1 MNLSEAKKIQ
11 PTKKFYFENISFPT
25 SRGIDFSIEKA
36 LQNSSGINL
45 TKITENAGART
56 EISLSTSSLE
66 KPKIVNMWKDFG
78 FFGSEICEFNIEK
91 VNMPENTL
99 FYVNQGYQSY
109 KDNKKVYSNDI
120 FITAQIMP
128 LEHQPKDIE
137 SYKLKNDEVK
147 ILRSKYDPVS
157 GEFLGIE
164 YWIGVITVRN
174 DPEEQFFDYGYT
186 KDNSKIL
193 YSTKKVKI
201 LSSFKSTVFGIYK
214 NKYEGG
220 AFSNEL
226 SSRIFFYLPS
236 TVDRNEK
243 IMKHLTSV
251 YLKPYNVNYE
261 TIGENFDPSS
271 NDFDRDS
278 VVSYMK
284 KVAEQSSQNLKRN
297 ADAFLS
303 TFKHDNEKLLWP
315 DGKRTNSD
323 RFALT
328 Y

>member
-1 MNLSEAKKIQ
+1 MFKRS
-11 PTKKFYFENISFPT
+11 KFIEEVEKCHYLENISFPT
-25 SRGIDFSIEKA
+25 SRGIDFSIGKA

-56 EISLSTSSLE
+56 EMSLSTSSLE
-66 KPKIVNMWKDFG
+66 KPKSVNMWKDFG

-109 KDNKKVYSNDI
+109 KDNKKVYYNDI
-120 FITAQIMP
+120 FIIAQIMP
-128 LEHQPKDIE
+128 LAHQPKDIE
-137 SYKLKNDEVK
+137 SYELKDDEVK
-147 ILRSKYDPVS
+147 ILRSRYDPLS

-164 YWIGVITVRN
+164 YCVGVITVRN
-174 DPEEQFFDYGYT
+174 DTEEQFFDYGYT

-201 LSSFKSTVFGIYK
+201 PSSFKSTVFGIYK
-214 NKYEGG
+214 NKYEGV
-220 AFSNEL
+220 FSDEL
-226 SSRIFFYLPS
+226 SSRKFFYLPS
-236 TVDRNEK
+236 TVDRNER
-243 IMKHLTSV
+243 IMKHLSSV

-261 TIGENFDPSS
+261 TIGENFDPSP
-271 NDFDRDS
+271 NDFDRDL

-297 ADAFLS
+297 PDAFLS
-303 TFKHDNEKLLWP
+303 TFKHDKLIWP
-315 DGKRTNSD
+315 GGKRTKSSKLL
-323 RFALT
+323 LT